1 MRVMKRALKLAYLNY
16 FGDHLDLNISIKLN
30 EMLIDVFVVF
40 FFAFMGRLKRHFT
53 KLMGPFSFSSL
64 NGLQ

>member
-40 FFAFMGRLKRHFT
+40 FRVH
-53 KLMGPFSFSSL
+53 GPFEASLYEINGAVLLFFS
-64 NGLQ
+64 